1 MTIKPF
7 LEVFA
12 ITNIV
17 TVAFLAVQ
25 YVNVIH
31 KKSVCFTRRFTCPGT
46 DLNRYD
52 RCGSQDFKSCVS
64 TNSTT
69 GAIIEIF

>member
-1 MTIKPF
+1 MTIKPGLQVF
-7 LEVFA
+7 TVTYIVAVALLAIKNVNEV
-12 ITNIV
+12 
-17 TVAFLAVQ
+17 
-25 YVNVIH
+25 H
-31 KKSVCFTRRFTCPGT
+31 KKSVCFIRRFMCPGT

-69 GAIIEIF
+69 RAC